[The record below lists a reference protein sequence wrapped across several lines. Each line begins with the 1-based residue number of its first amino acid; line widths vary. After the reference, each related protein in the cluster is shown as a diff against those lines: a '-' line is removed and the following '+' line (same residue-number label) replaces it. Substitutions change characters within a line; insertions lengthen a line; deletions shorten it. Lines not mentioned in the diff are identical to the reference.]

1 MMRSESPPRAE
12 ARQWLGL
19 AVLALPLLVLAL
31 DVSVLY
37 LAAPALTADLRPSA
51 TQQLWILDVY
61 GFLIAGFLVT
71 MGSVGDRIGR
81 RRLLLTGGATF
92 AVASVVAAYAP
103 TAETLILARA
113 LLGIAGATLMP
124 STLALIST
132 MFRDPAQRT
141 TAIAVWMT
149 TFSAGVALGP
159 IVGGLL
165 LANFWWGSVFL
176 LGVPVMLLLLV
187 LGPVLLPEH
196 RDPAG
201 VRGVD
206 VLSIALSLAAM
217 LPLAYGVKETA
228 AHGPAVVPAL
238 AVVAGLGAGW
248 AFVRRQRRM
257 ADPMLDVALFTRRE
271 FVAAVSLILLG
282 LLALNGLFYL
292 LPQFLQLVSGA
303 DALQAG
309 LWMLPVA
316 AATVVGSLLTPP
328 LARRVGRTR
337 LLAVAAAVSLLGCV
351 AITRVDADVSP
362 AVLVGLLAVTILG
375 VVPTGVLG
383 TDLVVGSVPPERAGS
398 ASAVSETAGELGVAL
413 GVAAAGSVVTAV
425 YGARLAD
432 ELPAGVPVEAVAAAQ
447 EGLAPALVSAQ
458 SLPGPV
464 GVGLAEAARTAF
476 TVAFGAVGWYGAA
489 VLALVVVLTLTVL
502 RERPAPPSSCPAK

>member
-1 MMRSESPPRAE
+1 MTYCDPHAGSPPRAG
-12 ARQWLGL
+12 AREWTGL
-19 AVLALPLLVLAL
+19 VVLALPLLVLAL

-37 LAAPALTADLRPSA
+37 LAAPALTADLQPSA

-81 RRLLLTGGATF
+81 RRLLLWGGAAF
-92 AVASVVAAYAP
+92 AVASVIAAFAP
-103 TAETLILARA
+103 TAETLIAARA

-141 TAIAVWMT
+141 SAIAVWMT
-149 TFSAGVALGP
+149 TFSAGVAIGP

-187 LGPVLLPEH
+187 LGPILLPEH
-196 RDPAG
+196 ADPAG
-201 VRGVD
+201 ARGID
-206 VLSIALSLAAM
+206 VASIALSLAAM

-228 AHGPAVVPAL
+228 AHGPAVLPSL
-238 AVVAGLGAGW
+238 AVVAGIGAGW

-257 ADPMLDVALFTRRE
+257 HDPMLDVALFTQRA

-292 LPQFLQLVSGA
+292 LPQFLQLVSG
-303 DALQAG
+303 LNPMEAG

-316 AATVVGSLLTPP
+316 GGTVAGSMLTPR
-328 LARRVGRTR
+328 LAQRFGRSR
-337 LLAVAAAVSLLGCV
+337 LLAVAAAVSLMGCV
-351 AITRVDADVSP
+351 AITGIGPDVHP
-362 AVLVGLLAVTILG
+362 AVLVGLLTVTVLG

-425 YGARLAD
+425 YGARLAG
-432 ELPAGVPVEAVAAAQ
+432 ELPANVPADAAAVAR
-447 EGLAPALVSAQ
+447 EGLAAALAAAESV
-458 SLPGPV
+458 PGAA
-464 GVGLAEAARTAF
+464 GAELAAAARTAF
-476 TVAFGAVGWYGAA
+476 TASFAAVGWYGAA
-489 VLALVVVLTLTVL
+489 VLALVVALTLTVL
-502 RERPAPPSSCPAK
+502 RDRPAPR

>member
-1 MMRSESPPRAE
+1 MTHSESPPRAQ

-71 MGSVGDRIGR
+71 MGSIGDRIGR
-81 RRLLLTGGATF
+81 RKLLLTGGATF

-141 TAIAVWMT
+141 TAIAIWLT

-201 VRGVD
+201 VRGID
-206 VLSIALSLAAM
+206 VVSIALSLAAM

-228 AHGPAVVPAL
+228 AHGPAPLPSAAVLVGL
-238 AVVAGLGAGW
+238 AAGW

-257 ADPMLDVALFTRRE
+257 ADPMLDITLFSRRE

-316 AATVVGSLLTPP
+316 AATVVGSLLTPR
-328 LARRVGRTR
+328 LAQRAGRSR
-337 LLAVAAAVSLLGCV
+337 LLAVAAAVSFLGCI
-351 AITRVDADVSP
+351 AITRVDADVPP
-362 AVLVGLLAVTILG
+362 AVLVGLVAVTVLG
-375 VVPTGVLG
+375 VTPTGVLG

-425 YGARLAD
+425 YGARLAA
-432 ELPAGVPVEAVAAAQ
+432 ELPAGVPAAAQ
-447 EGLAPALVSAQ
+447 EGLAPALVAAE
-458 SLPGPV
+458 SLPAPAGAE
-464 GVGLAEAARTAF
+464 LADAARTAF
-476 TVAFGAVGWYGAA
+476 TAAFGAVGWYAAA

-502 RERPAPPSSCPAK
+502 RDRPAVR

>member
-1 MMRSESPPRAE
+1 MTEIGRRPGTTPRAGTRE
-12 ARQWLGL
+12 WLGL
-19 AVLALPLLVLAL
+19 AVLTLPLLVLAL

-37 LAAPALTADLRPSA
+37 LAAPALTTDLRPSA

-81 RRLLLTGGATF
+81 RRLLLAGAAAF
-92 AVASVVAAYAP
+92 ASASVLAAYAP
-103 TAETLILARA
+103 TAETLIAARA

-132 MFRDPAQRT
+132 MFRDPTQRT

-149 TFSAGVALGP
+149 TFSAGVAVGP

-176 LGVPVMLLLLV
+176 LGVPVMLVLLV
-187 LGPVLLPEH
+187 VGPMLLPEQ
-196 RDPAG
+196 RGSSGAG
-201 VRGVD
+201 GID
-206 VLSIALSLAAM
+206 VPSIALSLAAM

-228 AHGPAVVPAL
+228 AHGPTPGTAL
-238 AVVAGLGAGW
+238 AVAVGIGAGW

-257 ADPMLDVALFTRRE
+257 PDPMLDVTLFTRRA

-282 LLALNGLFYL
+282 LVAMNGLFYL

-303 DALQAG
+303 DALEAG
-309 LWMLPVA
+309 LWMLPMA
-316 AATVVGSLLTPP
+316 AATVLGSLLTPP

-337 LLAVAAAVSLLGCV
+337 LLAAAATVSLAGCL
-351 AITRVDADVSP
+351 AITRIGPDVP
-362 AVLVGLLAVTILG
+362 AAVLVGLLSVTVLG

-383 TDLVVGSVPPERAGS
+383 TDLVLGSVPPERAGS

-413 GVAAAGSVVTAV
+413 GVAIAGSVVTAV
-425 YGARLAD
+425 YGARLAA
-432 ELPAGVPVEAVAAAQ
+432 ELPPDLPAEAVAGAEQ
-447 EGLAPALVSAQ
+447 GLASALV
-458 SLPGPV
+458 
-464 GVGLAEAARTAF
+464 AARTLDEPVGDGLVDAARSAF
-476 TVAFGAVGWYGAA
+476 STAFGAVGWYSAA

-502 RERPAPPSSCPAK
+502 RERPA